1 MPSSVFLFTSTHC
14 FPIKH
19 QLILTYYFTNS
30 LKVTTMKRLTFL
42 FTLFLLVFAN
52 VARGQSTDP
61 FINEV
66 NYKASDPAQRGA
78 EVAGPADTEM
88 DGWSIVSYRPNGTVA
103 STRPIGSGT
112 IPDIQN
118 GHGSIWY
125 DVEQSSQ
132 PTPGGGSGG
141 GLALVRPDGTVA
153 QFVSYGKNLIFNIVI
168 TATNGPAAGMTSQH
182 IGTQL
187 LSGSSLQLT
196 GIGLEYLDFI
206 WALPGGSTPGQIN
219 TFQIFGLL
227 EDLLNGV
234 LGLLLVTDPDL
245 NPTTQETLSA
255 LESQLAGD
263 GHFDVVVYPNPV
275 ADNLQIKLGQPLEE
289 ATAVRII
296 DANGRVVRSD
306 FLAPLTSTGE
316 LDMKDLVSGYYA
328 LQLAT
333 PNGMVTK
340 IILKQ

>member
-1 MPSSVFLFTSTHC
+1 
-14 FPIKH
+14 
-19 QLILTYYFTNS
+19 
-30 LKVTTMKRLTFL
+30 MKRLTFL
-42 FTLFLLVFAN
+42 FTLFLLVLAN

-66 NYKASDPAQRGA
+66 NYKASNPAQRGA

-103 STRPIGSGT
+103 STRPIGTGT
-112 IPDIQN
+112 IPDLQN

-132 PTPGGGSGG
+132 PTTGGGSGG
-141 GLALVRPDGTVA
+141 GLALVKPDGTVA
-153 QFVSYGKNLIFNIVI
+153 QFVSYGKNLIFNVII

-196 GIGLEYLDFI
+196 GLGLQYLDFI

-219 TFQIFGLL
+219 TLQIFGLL
-227 EDLLNGV
+227 DDLLNGV
-234 LGLLLVTDPDL
+234 LGLLFATDPDV
-245 NPTTQETLSA
+245 NPTTQETLLA
-255 LESQLAGD
+255 LESQLSGD
-263 GHFDVVVYPNPV
+263 AHFEVLFYPNPV
-275 ADNLQIKLGQPLEE
+275 AENLQIKLGQPLQE
-289 ATAVRII
+289 AAAIRII
-296 DANGRVVRSD
+296 DATGRVVRTN
-306 FLAPLTSTGE
+306 FLAPQTLTGE
-316 LDMKDLVSGYYA
+316 LDMSGFTPGYYA
-328 LQLAT
+328 VQLIT
-333 PNGMVTK
+333 PVGMVTK

>member
-1 MPSSVFLFTSTHC
+1 
-14 FPIKH
+14 
-19 QLILTYYFTNS
+19 
-30 LKVTTMKRLTFL
+30 MKRLTF
-42 FTLFLLVFAN
+42 FFALFLLVFAN

-78 EVAGPADTEM
+78 EVAGPADTDM
-88 DGWSIVSYRPNGTVA
+88 SGWSIVSYRPNGTAA

-112 IPDIQN
+112 IPDLQN

-132 PTPGGGSGG
+132 PTTGGGSAG
-141 GLALVRPDGTVA
+141 GLALVKPDGTVA
-153 QFVSYGKNLIFNIVI
+153 QFVSYGKNLIFNVII
-168 TATNGPAAGMTSQH
+168 TATNGPASGMTSQH

-196 GIGLEYLDFI
+196 GIGLQYLDFI
-206 WALPGGSTPGQIN
+206 WAIPGGSTPNQIN

-234 LGLLLVTDPDL
+234 LGLLFVNAPEQ
-245 NPTTQETLSA
+245 NPATKETLTPFGHQQA
-255 LESQLAGD
+255 GNDLFEIQL
-263 GHFDVVVYPNPV
+263 YPNPV
-275 ADNLQIKLGQPLEE
+275 ADNLQLKFSQALPELTGI
-289 ATAVRII
+289 RIV
-296 DANGRVVRSD
+296 DENGRVVRTAS
-306 FLAPLTSTGE
+306 LAAQTTTGE
-316 LDMKDLVSGYYA
+316 LDLSGLPPGAYA

-333 PNGMVTK
+333 AKGLITK
-340 IILKQ
+340 IIMKQ